1 VCYAPETA
9 SGRELGGLHPSSAI
23 LEPLPGRLLDHVG
36 LGEMSMLVSYLVVS
50 GDEQVARALSRSDAA
65 GCFCGAGPPDESVPR
80 GVSFRACC

>member
-1 VCYAPETA
+1 VLCPRNCLWAGIGRSA
-9 SGRELGGLHPSSAI
+9 SVASDTRAAA
-23 LEPLPGRLLDHVG
+23 GRLLDHVG